1 MLGSPLHG
9 FSLDGYPI
17 YGPYQ
22 ADLTLAV
29 SCWQVRVA
37 QTLWRMASEL
47 MLSDVM

>member
-22 ADLTLAV
+22 AV
-29 SCWQVRVA
+29 SYWQVRVA
-37 QTLWRMASEL
+37 QPLWRMASEL
-47 MLSDVM
+47 MLSDAI